1 MSKFDRIDNPEEQEG
16 DRIVIC
22 LGQTLTEE
30 QLQSVADSIAAFM
43 NKRWPNLKI
52 GLDS

>member
-1 MSKFDRIDNPEEQEG
+1 MSKYGQIDNPEEQEG

-30 QLQSVADSIAAFM
+30 QLQKVADSIAAFM
-43 NKRWPNLKI
+43 NARYPNLKI
-52 GLDS
+52 GFDN